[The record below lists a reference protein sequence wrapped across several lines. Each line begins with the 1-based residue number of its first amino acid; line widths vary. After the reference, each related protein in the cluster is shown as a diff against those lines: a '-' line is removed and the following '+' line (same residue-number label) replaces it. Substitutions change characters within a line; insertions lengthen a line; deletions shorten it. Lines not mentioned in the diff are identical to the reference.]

1 MKNFALSVITLIPN
15 FRFMCR
21 RVMAALGRAYFFCMG
36 FRVVVKGTQVNSSE
50 APILAV
56 APHSTFFDG
65 IVCIVAGLPSTV
77 SRVEN
82 LATPIFG
89 REMLCVSVHE
99 SDRSVLDHRHTAQDF
114 LSECVCLCVCVCCFT
129 QGSCAVFSQCWC
141 PGRTQT
147 PGRTR
152 SRRLRAG
159 RSQRATGLR
168 SAATFWFFFDSACN
182 TLVRPYKP
190 CTLRLLY
197 INLSIGSDQYDI
209 ILLTY

>member
-1 MKNFALSVITLIPN
+1 MLTPRHSVSMCVFVFKITAASTIKKNYFSLSVIILFSD

-36 FRVVVKGTQVNSSE
+36 FRVVVKGSQVSSSE

-89 REMLCVSVHE
+89 REMLF
-99 SDRSVLDHRHTAQDF
+99 A
-114 LSECVCLCVCVCCFT
+114 LCRCT
-129 QGSCAVFSQCWC
+129 EAIDPCW
-141 PGRTQT
+141 TV
-147 PGRTR
+147 
-152 SRRLRAG
+152 A
-159 RSQRATGLR
+159 
-168 SAATFWFFFDSACN
+168 
-182 TLVRPYKP
+182 
-190 CTLRLLY
+190 
-197 INLSIGSDQYDI
+197 
-209 ILLTY
+209 

>member
-1 MKNFALSVITLIPN
+1 MKNLALSVIILIPG

-36 FRVVVKGTQVNSSE
+36 FRVVVKGTQVSSSE

-89 REMLCVSVHE
+89 REMCC
-99 SDRSVLDHRHTAQDF
+99 A
-114 LSECVCLCVCVCCFT
+114 LSLRCTKAICQYWVIATRLRAFPLNVFMCCSS
-129 QGSCAVFSQCWC
+129 QGSCAVFSPCWC
-141 PGRTQT
+141 PGRIQT

-159 RSQRATGLR
+159 RSQRATGPR
-168 SAATFWFFFDSACN
+168 SAATFGFFIGQIFHAH
-182 TLVRPYKP
+182 TLVR
-190 CTLRLLY
+190 TEHAR
-197 INLSIGSDQYDI
+197 
-209 ILLTY
+209 

>member
-1 MKNFALSVITLIPN
+1 
-15 FRFMCR
+15 MCR

-36 FRVVVKGTQVNSSE
+36 FHVVVKGTQVSSSE

-89 REMLCVSVHE
+89 REMLCAFCRLVARKRFEQYWIIAAPLV
-99 SDRSVLDHRHTAQDF
+99 F
-114 LSECVCLCVCVCCFT
+114 FFPSECVCSAWCVRFT

-159 RSQRATGLR
+159 PSQRATGLR
-168 SAATFWFFFDSACN
+168 SVATC
-182 TLVRPYKP
+182 
-190 CTLRLLY
+190 
-197 INLSIGSDQYDI
+197 
-209 ILLTY
+209 

>member
-1 MKNFALSVITLIPN
+1 
-15 FRFMCR
+15 MCR
-21 RVMAALGRAYFFCMG
+21 KVMAALGRAYFFCMG
-36 FRVVVKGTQVNSSE
+36 FRVVVKGTQVSSSE

-89 REMLCVSVHE
+89 RETRRTISRYWIVTAPLGLFPLSAFVRCV
-99 SDRSVLDHRHTAQDF
+99 A
-114 LSECVCLCVCVCCFT
+114 

-141 PGRTQT
+141 PGRTRT
-147 PGRTR
+147 PERTR
-152 SRRLRAG
+152 SRRLRAE

-168 SAATFWFFFDSACN
+168 SAATSRFFIRS
-182 TLVRPYKP
+182 
-190 CTLRLLY
+190 Y
-197 INLSIGSDQYDI
+197 ISRAAH
-209 ILLTY
+209 